1 MCHKLGNADEQIICS
16 NACEAGDSMAN
27 LHSASYLGLESPGLL
42 FKLLDKIL
50 LIISMLLT
58 VRAE

>member
-1 MCHKLGNADEQIICS
+1 
-16 NACEAGDSMAN
+16 MAN

-58 VRAE
+58 VSAE

>member
-1 MCHKLGNADEQIICS
+1 
-16 NACEAGDSMAN
+16 MAN
-27 LHSASYLGLESPGLL
+27 LHSVSYLGLESPGLL